1 MELSASE
8 QQELIASLIDAN
20 ELYQN
25 APCGYFSITPDGK
38 IIKINRTILKWLGF
52 DEGELLGKKF
62 ISLLPKGG
70 QMHFEMFFM
79 PLAAVNNSVKE
90 LSYEIV
96 RKDGSVMHVLIN
108 SASSL
113 NRDGKLLAINTVVTD
128 NTERKQYEKDILKA
142 KRTAENE
149 KRQLQFM
156 ADLVP
161 EIIWT
166 ASARGRL
173 EYVNARFCQY
183 FDCNG
188 VETRVTFILAKV
200 HAGDRASLL
209 KNWSQCLLSGTD
221 LKTKVRLLNPG
232 GVYVWHLL
240 RAARFLDEDGKL
252 TNWFGTC
259 LNIDDHVGALKKKD
273 DFISI
278 ASHELKTPITSLKAV
293 LQLLDRLKLT
303 PENKMIPGL
312 IEKANRN
319 INKVTVLVDDL
330 LNASHINEG
339 RLNINKT
346 MFNLFTLIE
355 DCVQHIRPD
364 ARFEITI
371 SGDHEV
377 NVLADEPRIEQVVV
391 NFISNAMKYAPDS
404 NEIRIR
410 ISREEEAVLVEVI
423 DQGPG
428 IAPEKLPFL
437 FDRYFQVDSKGS
449 KYSGLGLGLY
459 ICAEIIKGHGGEIGA
474 KSTPGDGST
483 FWFKLA
489 TNKVLDSPE
498 STT

>member
-1 MELSASE
+1 MEQSAGE

-25 APCGYFSITPDGK
+25 APCGYLSITPEGK
-38 IIKINRTILKWLGF
+38 IIKINQTILRWLGF
-52 DEGELLGKKF
+52 DESEIIGRKF

-79 PLAAVNNSVKE
+79 PLAAVNKSVKE

-96 RKDGSVMHVLIN
+96 RKDGTVMPVIVN
-108 SASSL
+108 SASNL
-113 NRDGKLLAINTVVTD
+113 NKDGKLLAINTVITD
-128 NTERKQYEKDILKA
+128 NTERKQYEKDLLQA

-149 KRQLQFM
+149 KKQLQFM

-183 FDCNG
+183 FECDG
-188 VETRVTFILAKV
+188 LETRASFILSKV
-200 HAGDRASLL
+200 HAVDRTSLL
-209 KNWSQCLLSGTD
+209 KTWSQSLSLGTD
-221 LKTKVRLLNPG
+221 LKTEVRLLNPNG
-232 GVYVWHLL
+232 GYEWHLL
-240 RAARFLDEDGKL
+240 RAARFLDEEGKL

-259 LNIDDHVGALKKKD
+259 LNINDHVGELKKKD
-273 DFISI
+273 DFINI

-319 INKVTVLVDDL
+319 INKVNVLVDDL
-330 LNASHINEG
+330 LNASQINEG

-346 MFNLFTLIE
+346 MVDLFALVN
-355 DCVQHIRPD
+355 DCVQHIRLD
-364 ARFEITI
+364 SRFEIII
-371 SGDHEV
+371 SGDPGT

-391 NFISNAMKYAPDS
+391 NFISNAMKYAPES
-404 NEIRIR
+404 KQILIR
-410 ISREEEAVLVEVI
+410 ISRDVEVVLVEVM
-423 DQGPG
+423 DQGTG

-437 FDRYFQVDSKGS
+437 FDRYFQIDNKGS

-459 ICAEIIKGHGGEIGA
+459 ICAEIIKGHDGQIGA
-474 KSTPGDGST
+474 ESTPGEGST
-483 FWFKLA
+483 FWFKLPSKLIL
-489 TNKVLDSPE
+489 N
-498 STT
+498 